1 MENASKAL
9 IMAAT
14 VLLGVMIISVG
25 VTLYKTFSSFSAE
38 TAKQMQDKQTAE
50 WNNNYLKYYGSQTYY
65 DSSKNKDVTE
75 PIKVTAHDIITIIN
89 NARQNN
95 IKYFGENTS
104 EWPISN
110 LEQYYYVRVDIQNNT
125 NAEKWDENKKMDF
138 VKNNSLIGDNANG
151 YETKYYKCTKAEISD
166 ITKRVY
172 YIVFKES

>member
-75 PIKVTAHDIITIIN
+75 PIRVTAHDIITIIN

-95 IKYFGENTS
+95 IIYSFSYITYFCFCTFIIFCF
-104 EWPISN
+104 ISICI
-110 LEQYYYVRVDIQNNT
+110 VT
-125 NAEKWDENKKMDF
+125 N
-138 VKNNSLIGDNANG
+138 
-151 YETKYYKCTKAEISD
+151 
-166 ITKRVY
+166 
-172 YIVFKES
+172 

>member
-25 VTLYKTFSSFSAE
+25 VTLYRTFSSFSAE
-38 TAKQMQDKQTAE
+38 TAKQVQDKQTAE
-50 WNNNYLKYYGSQTYY
+50 WNNNYLKYYGSQTYF
-65 DSSKNKDVTE
+65 DSNKKQNVTE
-75 PIKVTAHDIITIIN
+75 PIKVTAHDIITVIN

-95 IKYFGENTS
+95 IRYFGEDIS
-104 EWPISN
+104 KWPTTDLQN
-110 LEQYYYVRVDIQNNT
+110 FYYVKVDIQGENY
-125 NAEKWDENKKMDF
+125 AEKWNENKKIEF
-138 VKNNSLIGDNANG
+138 VKNNSLSGDQNQG
-151 YETKYYKCTKAEISD
+151 YKTKYYKCTKAEISD